1 MRPEFEKKLKETFP
15 SVLKKVRYIECK
27 DGWYNL
33 IYSACLLVQAE
44 NTRNEEKNL
53 PKFEFVQI
61 KEKFGT
67 LRAYMS
73 GTNDY
78 CRGVVSNAEYLSGI
92 TCEECGTPGRTRV
105 YGGFWTT
112 LCQSCADK
120 FVSRTGREEE
130 FDEED
135 EQD

>member
-1 MRPEFEKKLKETFP
+1 MKLELEKKLKDTFP
-15 SVLKKVRYIECK
+15 SVLRKVKYFECK

-33 IYSACLLVQAE
+33 IYSACLLVQSE
-44 NTRNEEKNL
+44 NSRNEEKGV
-53 PKFEFVQI
+53 PAFEFVQI

-105 YGGFWTT
+105 YGGFWIT

-120 FVSRTGREEE
+120 FSQKRGMSEEE
-130 FDEED
+130 DEED
-135 EQD
+135 